1 MKTLIFVAM
10 FCLMIGASG
19 GLLVAALAVA
29 ASRADDAMDIFTDD
43 DDVEEDLR

>member
-1 MKTLIFVAM
+1 VETLIWVAV

-29 ASRADDAMDIFTDD
+29 ASRADDLMDVFRDD
-43 DDVEEDLR
+43 EDEEDLR

>member
-1 MKTLIFVAM
+1 METLIWVAV

-29 ASRADDAMDIFTDD
+29 ASRADDLMDVFRDD
-43 DDVEEDLR
+43 EDEEDLR

>member
-1 MKTLIFVAM
+1 METLIWVAV

-29 ASRADDAMDIFTDD
+29 ASRADDLMDVFREDED
-43 DDVEEDLR
+43 EEDLR

>member
-1 MKTLIFVAM
+1 METLIWVAV

-29 ASRADDAMDIFTDD
+29 ASRADDLMDVFRDD
-43 DDVEEDLR
+43 EDAEDLR

>member
-1 MKTLIFVAM
+1 VETLIWVAV

-29 ASRADDAMDIFTDD
+29 ASRADDLMDVFREDED
-43 DDVEEDLR
+43 EEDLR